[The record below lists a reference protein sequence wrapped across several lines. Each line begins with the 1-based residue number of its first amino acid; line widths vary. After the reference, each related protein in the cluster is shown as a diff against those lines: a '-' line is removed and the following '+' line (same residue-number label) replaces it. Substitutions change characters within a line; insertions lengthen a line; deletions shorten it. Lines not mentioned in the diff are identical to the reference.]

1 MLKTQEQ
8 FINILSIDVLELEDL
23 FTIVNSSALSGNLF
37 VKHLVI
43 LADFGGE
50 MLKRISKEFKSLF
63 PDKAEEFTIV
73 NKSSNSNTSMLKIL
87 INCSCVFNNNG
98 IILNSASISANSV
111 GQNFDAAFSNS
122 RNVFL

>member
-1 MLKTQEQ
+1 MNNPKEDYRKTFLELEKAASKFWPTELAEMEAELSIIPLLLKTQEQ

-63 PDKAEEFTIV
+63 PNEEMKYYW
-73 NKSSNSNTSMLKIL
+73 KSS
-87 INCSCVFNNNG
+87 
-98 IILNSASISANSV
+98 
-111 GQNFDAAFSNS
+111 Q
-122 RNVFL
+122 